1 MDPFGL
7 WQKIDLIWGR
17 FSVIFGTSET
27 DQGPTGQIGAQK
39 DESGPGRRIRACKT
53 NQGPRDMALQE
64 ESGPARQV
72 TAWQDEPGIHGTN
85 TGPARRI
92 RTPQDKSGPRGRI
105 TTAGNGSG
113 PRDESE
119 LRRTNQGPARW
130 ARDLQDEYGRFGT
143 DKGST
148 RHQSGP
154 HGTNHSLVGQ
164 TRVPRDQSGS
174 AGQIRALRAESGPRK
189 TNQGPADGSWSHA
202 TKSWF

>member
-1 MDPFGL
+1 
-7 WQKIDLIWGR
+7 
-17 FSVIFGTSET
+17 
-27 DQGPTGQIGAQK
+27 
-39 DESGPGRRIRACKT
+39 
-53 NQGPRDMALQE
+53 MALQE

-72 TAWQDEPGIHGTN
+72 TAWQDEPGIHRTN

-92 RTPQDKSGPRGRI
+92 RTPQDKSGPCGRIRSPGRIRAPGTDQGPWDGSGPQEWIRAPGMDQGPVDGSGPDGRI

-130 ARDLQDEYGRFGT
+130 ARDLQDEYGPFGT
-143 DKGST
+143 YKDST

-154 HGTNHSLVGQ
+154 HGTKHSLVGQ
-164 TRVPRDQSGS
+164 ARVPRDQSGS